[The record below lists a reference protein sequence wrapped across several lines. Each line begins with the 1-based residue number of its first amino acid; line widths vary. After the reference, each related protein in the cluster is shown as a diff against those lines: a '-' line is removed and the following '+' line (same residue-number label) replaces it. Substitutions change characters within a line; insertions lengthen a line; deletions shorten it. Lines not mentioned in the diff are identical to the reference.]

1 MKTPRTCVDLG
12 TIFDELFDAA
22 HGFRQEFKKSFNEFS
37 GRERYRPFGAFCSDE
52 NTDYYPGFS
61 YPPMN
66 VYLAEDRGLYF
77 EFALAG
83 FDEKNISL
91 AFQGDYMIF
100 SARIEER
107 TEAGAETEAPVR
119 YLKRRLKL
127 KDIDK
132 QKYYVPQDKY
142 AQERVRAVFK
152 NGILRVAV
160 PPRDEPERN
169 GVRIEIVK
177 EGP

>member
-1 MKTPRTCVDLG
+1 MDLG

-22 HGFRQEFKKSFNEFS
+22 HQFCNGF
-37 GRERYRPFGAFCSDE
+37 E

-66 VYLAEDRGLYF
+66 VFLTEDKSLNF

-91 AFQGDYMIF
+91 SFSGDYMIF
-100 SARIEER
+100 SATIGDAAASM
-107 TEAGAETEAPVR
+107 EAGSANTPNVH

-127 KDIDK
+127 KDIEK
-132 QKYYVPQDKY
+132 QKYYVPLDKY
-142 AQERVRAVFK
+142 AQEKVLAVFK
-152 NGILRVAV
+152 NGILKVTI
-160 PPRDEPERN
+160 PPRPEKTQSQ
-169 GVRIEIVK
+169 GIRITIIK
-177 EGP
+177 EGS